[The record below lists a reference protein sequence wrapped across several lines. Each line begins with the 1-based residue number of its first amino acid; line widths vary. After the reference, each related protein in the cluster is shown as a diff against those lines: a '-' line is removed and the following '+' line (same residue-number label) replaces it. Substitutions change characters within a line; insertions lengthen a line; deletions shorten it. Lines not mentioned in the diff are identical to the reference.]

1 VRERRPVQVPDL
13 TETPSFPLRD
23 LAVAAGFRAVLMVPL
38 VGAHRIFG
46 VLSIQKRT
54 LGEFPEETV
63 KLMQTFASQ
72 SVLAIQN
79 ARLFREVEEQGHALA
94 VASQHKSQF
103 LANMSHELRT
113 PMNAVLGYAELLLDG
128 IYGELPEKAL
138 GVLER
143 VQANGKHL
151 LGLIN
156 DVLDLSKIEAGQLAL
171 SLDDYSLTGVVQA
184 VVASTESLARGKGL
198 QLKTEVAS
206 GLPLGR
212 GDERRLTQVVLNLVG
227 NAIKFTDTG
236 EVVIGAAAAN
246 GFFTISVRDTG
257 PGIAEADQ
265 ARIFEEFQQVDN
277 TSTRKK
283 GGTGLGL
290 AISKRIVEL
299 HGGTLS
305 VDSAV
310 GRGSTF
316 RIRVPIDVAEK
327 QQAAE

>member
-1 VRERRPVQVPDL
+1 
-13 TETPSFPLRD
+13 
-23 LAVAAGFRAVLMVPL
+23 
-38 VGAHRIFG
+38 
-46 VLSIQKRT
+46 
-54 LGEFPEETV
+54 
-63 KLMQTFASQ
+63 MQTFASQ

-79 ARLFREVEEQGHALA
+79 ARLFREVEEQGQALA

-113 PMNAVLGYAELLLDG
+113 PMNAVLGYAELLVDG
-128 IYGELPEKAL
+128 IYGALPEKAL

-143 VQANGKHL
+143 IQSNGKHL

-171 SLDDYSLTGVVQA
+171 SLDDYSLTGIVQA

-198 QLKTEVAS
+198 QLRTEVAA

-236 EVVIGAAAAN
+236 EVVIGATAAN

-290 AISKRIVEL
+290 AISKKIVEL
-299 HGGTLS
+299 HGGTLA
-305 VDSAV
+305 VESAV
-310 GRGSTF
+310 GHGSTF
-316 RIRVPIDVAEK
+316 RILVPIDVAEK
-327 QQAAE
+327 QQAAAE